1 MPAAT
6 TQSPPVRAGRASR
19 FDQCRS
25 AMCCC
30 SYLEHSPVEFALK
43 VDARDCEGWVYAVPV
58 VNPPAKL
65 GRSCQ
70 WQLCAQ
76 YKLFSSALD
85 DTKMHYAV
93 LLQSCHVLPYG
104 KVAVPPTINKC
115 GFTYERCIS
124 MEVEC
129 FLKC

>member
-43 VDARDCEGWVYAVPV
+43 VDARDCEGWVYTVPV
-58 VNPPAKL
+58 
-65 GRSCQ
+65 
-70 WQLCAQ
+70 
-76 YKLFSSALD
+76 
-85 DTKMHYAV
+85 
-93 LLQSCHVLPYG
+93 
-104 KVAVPPTINKC
+104 IN
-115 GFTYERCIS
+115 R
-124 MEVEC
+124 
-129 FLKC
+129 

>member
-43 VDARDCEGWVYAVPV
+43 VDARDCEGWMYTVPV
-58 VNPPAKL
+58 INPPAKS
-65 GRSCQ
+65 GRSCPPCYRRSILGNDGQ
-70 WQLCAQ
+70 
-76 YKLFSSALD
+76 KLTMNYQARLGA
-85 DTKMHYAV
+85 TM
-93 LLQSCHVLPYG
+93 LPNS
-104 KVAVPPTINKC
+104 AVPSSL
-115 GFTYERCIS
+115 G
-124 MEVEC
+124 
-129 FLKC
+129 

>member
-19 FDQCRS
+19 FDQYRS

-30 SYLEHSPVEFALK
+30 SYLERSPVEFALK

-76 YKLFSSALD
+76 MRSLCRTIANPETCHSDVPMSAAGHTRPD
-85 DTKMHYAV
+85 
-93 LLQSCHVLPYG
+93 
-104 KVAVPPTINKC
+104 
-115 GFTYERCIS
+115 
-124 MEVEC
+124 
-129 FLKC
+129 

>member
-19 FDQCRS
+19 VDQCRS

-30 SYLEHSPVEFALK
+30 SYLERSPVEFALK
-43 VDARDCEGWVYAVPV
+43 VDARDCEGWMYTVPV
-58 VNPPAKL
+58 INPPAKS

-76 YKLFSSALD
+76 CPSFETVSEPSKSGS
-85 DTKMHYAV
+85 
-93 LLQSCHVLPYG
+93 
-104 KVAVPPTINKC
+104 
-115 GFTYERCIS
+115 
-124 MEVEC
+124 
-129 FLKC
+129 